1 MTVVRFIHI
10 KSNSGTK
17 SLYLRKNL
25 GQFLKKFWWH
35 IPDLVVYHGY
45 LLMFTVMPRKTTN
58 IAAYLPIHFF

>member
-45 LLMFTVMPRKTTN
+45 LLMFTVMPRITTI